1 MLGEQIED
9 LGKIIGQRVIEVKPL
24 TIETTVSSKGIIRGI
39 DVTERLTFEGTPTIT
54 EGVLHGKGGGII
66 MAAASSEVA
75 PLQVKE

>member
-39 DVTERLTFEGTPTIT
+39 E
-54 EGVLHGKGGGII
+54 
-66 MAAASSEVA
+66 
-75 PLQVKE
+75 